1 MRRLGVVDLE
11 ASGQCALG
19 ELVRVEAEEGVVV
32 AQQGVVDGAV
42 RVCQQEVL
50 VLLDHLLKGAGLTII
65 ILFCISHI
73 DSETDRSSP
82 PLTFTTIAA

>member
-50 VLLDHLLKGAGLTII
+50 VLLDHLLEEAGQMII
-65 ILFCISHI
+65 ILFFISHT
-73 DSETDRSSP
+73 DSD
-82 PLTFTTIAA
+82 L